1 VRLIRRQREQVREE
15 ALRFYSENFH
25 NCDSEAVEP
34 IIRTKFMSIL
44 GPILLA
50 IAIKLAIKFIENWLA
65 KGLSPSMV
73 SPCYIA
79 GEPDYEDDDGEE
91 KTSE

>member
-1 VRLIRRQREQVREE
+1 MLLRKQQREQVRQE
-15 ALRFYSENFH
+15 ALRFFSENFH
-25 NCDSEAVEP
+25 NCDAEAVEP
-34 IIRTKFMSIL
+34 IIRTKFMAIL
-44 GPILLA
+44 GPILLE
-50 IAIKLAIKFIENWLA
+50 IAIKLAIKFIQNWLA

-73 SPCYIA
+73 SPVYVA